1 MKLNF
6 YQIKQLLLLKT
17 KYATTSLVATVV
29 EYILYSVFKYFDM
42 GIKLAQVLSYA
53 CGILVNFFLQKK
65 YVFQLNRSLINAFL
79 MAMIVSLGG
88 MLLNYLIFTSV
99 MRIDFFAQ
107 SHYDY
112 LAKMIA
118 TACVFFYNFYLK
130 RFVFE
135 KRFFSVD

>member
-1 MKLNF
+1 
-6 YQIKQLLLLKT
+6 
-17 KYATTSLVATVV
+17 
-29 EYILYSVFKYFDM
+29 
-42 GIKLAQVLSYA
+42 
-53 CGILVNFFLQKK
+53 
-65 YVFQLNRSLINAFL
+65 